1 MPTRLQDVLFLITE
15 STKSEEC
22 LDVAMVLFSI
32 NEFPKPVYSPNH
44 VAYIAHLT
52 HQFFWRLKI
61 LMESSKVMLL
71 GVIMSL

>member
-15 STKSEEC
+15 SIESEEC

-32 NEFPKPVYSPNH
+32 KEFPKPVYSPNH

-52 HQFFWRLKI
+52 H
-61 LMESSKVMLL
+61 
-71 GVIMSL
+71 